1 VTAYRLRLAAAPDA
15 EAICRIYNQG
25 IEDRVATLETELRTP
40 DERRRWLEGRDARH
54 PVVVAEVAGFVVA
67 GTVRPALTEGGLRQ
81 ARPGSAS
88 AGNPSGPAN
97 NPSGPANNPS
107 DSADNSSGSAD
118 NRSGPI
124 GWASLNPFNTRD
136 AYRFVADISVYV
148 ERGWRGKGVGRV
160 LLEKLT
166 ELGRA
171 HGFHKLVLSAFPGN
185 AGGMALYARSGF
197 RTVGIYHEQGQLDGK
212 WVDTIVMEKLLSG

>member
-1 VTAYRLRLAAAPDA
+1 MAYRVRLAAAPDA

-25 IEDRVATLETELRTP
+25 IEDRVATLEMELRTP
-40 DERRRWLEGRDARH
+40 DERRQWLAGRTPRH
-54 PVVVAEVAGFVVA
+54 PVIVAELAEVIVA

-88 AGNPSGPAN
+88 ADNPSSSIGPV
-97 NPSGPANNPS
+97 
-107 DSADNSSGSAD
+107 
-118 NRSGPI
+118 
-124 GWASLNPFNTRD
+124 GWASLNVFNARE

-148 ERGWRGKGVGRV
+148 ERGWRGRGVGRV

-185 AGGMALYARSGF
+185 AGGMALYTKSGF
-197 RTVGIYHEQGQLDGK
+197 RTVGVYHEQGQLNGK
-212 WVDTIVMEKLLSG
+212 WVDTIVMEKLLSA

>member
-1 VTAYRLRLAAAPDA
+1 VTAYRLRLAVAADA

-40 DERRRWLEGRDARH
+40 DERRQWLASRSPRH
-54 PVVVAEVAGFVVA
+54 PVIVAETAEFIVA

-81 ARPGSAS
+81 MRPGSAS
-88 AGNPSGPAN
+88 ADSPSSQG
-97 NPSGPANNPS
+97 
-107 DSADNSSGSAD
+107 
-118 NRSGPI
+118 GPI
-124 GWASLNPFNTRD
+124 GWASLNVFNARE

-171 HGFHKLVLSAFPGN
+171 HGHHKLVLSAFPGN
-185 AGGMALYARSGF
+185 AAGMALYTKSGF

-212 WVDTIVMEKLLSG
+212 WVDTIVMEKLLPA

>member
-1 VTAYRLRLAAAPDA
+1 VTAYRLRLASAADA

-40 DERRRWLEGRDARH
+40 DERRQWLAGRSPRH
-54 PVVVAEVAGFVVA
+54 PVIVAEFVVA
-67 GTVRPALTEGGLRQ
+67 GTVSSALTEGGLKE
-81 ARPGSAS
+81 ARAGSAS
-88 AGNPSGPAN
+88 ADNPSGLV
-97 NPSGPANNPS
+97 
-107 DSADNSSGSAD
+107 
-118 NRSGPI
+118 
-124 GWASLNPFNTRD
+124 GWASLNVFNARES
-136 AYRFVADISVYV
+136 YRFVADISVYV

-166 ELGRA
+166 ELGRT

-185 AGGMALYARSGF
+185 AGGMALYAKSGF

-212 WVDTIVMEKLLSG
+212 WVDTIVMEKLLAV

>member
-1 VTAYRLRLAAAPDA
+1 MAYRVRLAAAPDA

-25 IEDRVATLETELRTP
+25 IEDRVATLEMELRTP
-40 DERRRWLEGRDARH
+40 DERRQWLAGRTPRH
-54 PVVVAEVAGFVVA
+54 PVIVAELAEVIVA

-88 AGNPSGPAN
+88 ADNPSSSIGPV
-97 NPSGPANNPS
+97 
-107 DSADNSSGSAD
+107 
-118 NRSGPI
+118 
-124 GWASLNPFNTRD
+124 GWASLNVFNARG

-148 ERGWRGKGVGRV
+148 ERGWRGRGVGRV

-185 AGGMALYARSGF
+185 AGGMALYTRSGF
-197 RTVGIYHEQGQLDGK
+197 RTVGVYHEQGQLDGK
-212 WVDTIVMEKLLSG
+212 WVDTIVMEKLL